1 VLLLVVQGSGE
12 WSIERVVG
20 DCFLRRRR
28 AFGRH
33 VPVML
38 GDGTCARPRWSPST
52 SAHSGSATRYAPQNS
67 PPPQNSPQKSP
78 PDTRPLRARHDL
90 AHVTRRPR
98 AAWRAR
104 AGAHALLR
112 SEPEGSGDW
121 IGSGRVSCCNFD
133 HLPVGRDPAALI
145 VLAAPAPAALG
156 PGLRWAPVSELERCE
171 RVKGVGRAAGV
182 WCCVDRE
189 PCSCR
194 RSAGRS
200 LPVREAPWVIS
211 AFFAEHFSGTA
222 ARRGT
227 ERGSGGGPNAATP
240 GSWAE
245 RSSRDAVETE
255 RGACGF

>member
-121 IGSGRVSCCNFD
+121 IGSGRVSCCQFRSS
-133 HLPVGRDPAALI
+133 PSRPRPGRAQCACG
-145 VLAAPAPAALG
+145 ARAGCARTGSALG
-156 PGLRWAPVSELERCE
+156 
-171 RVKGVGRAAGV
+171 AGV
-182 WCCVDRE
+182 RTRAVR
-189 PCSCR
+189 
-194 RSAGRS
+194 AGQGCWTR
-200 LPVREAPWVIS
+200 
-211 AFFAEHFSGTA
+211 
-222 ARRGT
+222 
-227 ERGSGGGPNAATP
+227 GGGMVL
-240 GSWAE
+240 
-245 RSSRDAVETE
+245 R
-255 RGACGF
+255 